1 METVNGGLR
10 IGRSINHEAAYEQYM
25 AQLKLGYTVL
35 TADTATQ
42 LADTVNRAID
52 DGWCPSGGVAVALSE
67 SGDYKYMVWAQAVV
81 RSG

>member
-10 IGRSINHEAAYEQYM
+10 IGRSINHESAYEQYM

-42 LADTVNRAID
+42 LADVVNRAID
-52 DGWCPSGGVAVALSE
+52 DGWCPSGGVVTAG
-67 SGDYKYMVWAQAVV
+67 GDGNRYTVWAQAVV
-81 RSG
+81 RNG